1 MKTWRVILAALVLY
15 VTGAV
20 TGGLVAWQMRLPT
33 SGVTAKPVE
42 KPPSPWWIQRPDFLE
57 RMKRDL
63 NLTDD
68 QSQRIDAII
77 RKSRQRTDL
86 LWEAL
91 REPLA
96 EEMTQVKNGIR
107 ATLTADQQAKFDE
120 LLKPRPWGLHSRRG
134 PGKPG
139 DDKPKFPGGPP
150 NPGDRPPPPK

>member
-1 MKTWRVILAALVLY
+1 LAALVLY

-20 TGGLVAWQMRLPT
+20 TGGLVAWQMRLPK
-33 SGVTAKPVE
+33 SGVIAKPVE
-42 KPPSPWWIQRPDFLE
+42 KPPSPWWIQRPDFLD
-57 RMKRDL
+57 RMKHDL
-63 NLTDD
+63 KLTDD

-91 REPLA
+91 REPLQ

-107 ATLTADQQAKFDE
+107 ATLTAEQQVKFDE
-120 LLKPRPWGLHSRRG
+120 LLKPKPWGSHSRRG

-139 DDKPKFPGGPP
+139 DDKPKFPGGSP
-150 NPGDRPPPPK
+150 NPGDRPSSPK